1 MIPNFIRV
9 RTLDKKKK
17 FLYSFLGPSI
27 FQFSFQD
34 SHNLPCNWVWPPNL
48 KTLMVENIKGRQRR
62 GQQRMRWLDGISNS
76 KDMSWSK
83 LWEIVK
89 DREGWRAAVCEVTE
103 LDMTE

>member
-1 MIPNFIRV
+1 M
-9 RTLDKKKK
+9 
-17 FLYSFLGPSI
+17 
-27 FQFSFQD
+27 
-34 SHNLPCNWVWPPNL
+34 

-62 GQQRMRWLDGISNS
+62 GQQRMRWLDGITNS

-89 DREGWRAAVCEVTE
+89 DREGWRAAVHEVTE